1 VNWVRSSRCHTSSC
15 CVEVARNKGHV
26 LVRQS
31 DQPDTVVSFTEDE
44 WRVFLAGVRDGEFGV
59 S

>member
-1 VNWVRSSRCHTSSC
+1 VNWVRSSYCHTSSC
-15 CVEVARNKGHV
+15 CVEVARDEGRV

-31 DQPDTVVSFTEDE
+31 DNPDTVGSFTEDE